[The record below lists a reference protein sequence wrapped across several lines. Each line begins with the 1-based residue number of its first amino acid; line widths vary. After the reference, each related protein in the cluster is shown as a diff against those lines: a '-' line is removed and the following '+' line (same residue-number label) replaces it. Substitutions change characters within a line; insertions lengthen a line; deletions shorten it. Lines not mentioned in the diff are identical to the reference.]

1 MIIIIIIIIII
12 IMFMQDKPVNVISLG
27 IKEGPIFRV
36 HQ

>member
-1 MIIIIIIIIII
+1 MIIIVKTII

-27 IKEGPIFRV
+27 IKGGPVFRV

>member
-1 MIIIIIIIIII
+1 MIIIVKTII

-27 IKEGPIFRV
+27 IKGGPAFRL

>member
-1 MIIIIIIIIII
+1 MIKIVKTII

-27 IKEGPIFRV
+27 IKGGPVFRV

>member
-1 MIIIIIIIIII
+1 MIIILKTII

-27 IKEGPIFRV
+27 IKGGPVFRV

>member
-1 MIIIIIIIIII
+1 MIIIVKTII

-27 IKEGPIFRV
+27 IKVGPVFRV